1 MTTTLRST
9 FLILTIA
16 AAGMG
21 ALLAFLPAAGH
32 DQLWCLYVARH
43 VLDGTPLY
51 GPELMESNPPL
62 IIWLSM
68 LPVALAQLLHI
79 PAPAVGKTLV
89 ILLEAFIAAVCLRQ
103 LRRTVALNPTQLSAL
118 AFAFVT
124 LFNVVPARDLGQRD
138 DLLTLLCLPYLL
150 AASLRNPGAP
160 NPGGPSS
167 TTVLPS
173 SKVGSTDAFTSTLEQ
188 TLIGLAAGLGLALK
202 PHQALLPIAVE
213 LYLVF
218 RVRSLRPLLRP

>member
-138 DLLTLLCLPYLL
+138 
-150 AASLRNPGAP
+150 
-160 NPGGPSS
+160 
-167 TTVLPS
+167 
-173 SKVGSTDAFTSTLEQ
+173 
-188 TLIGLAAGLGLALK
+188 
-202 PHQALLPIAVE
+202 
-213 LYLVF
+213 
-218 RVRSLRPLLRP
+218 